1 MEIMR
6 NILQRGVFIFAFS
19 VLITVVAVLVTVR
32 VWGTLEEGA
41 YRSPMQSMTEEFTPR
56 SQRLLEP
63 PQAAPATVASFS
75 GESLFQ
81 ANGCNSCHSVD
92 GKRKIGPSLRGIFG
106 TTAELND
113 GSEIMIDDDYIVESI
128 LDPQAKRVAGFDDA
142 AMPSYEGLVSL
153 EEVLAL
159 TAYIKG
165 LD

>member
-1 MEIMR
+1 M
-6 NILQRGVFIFAFS
+6 
-19 VLITVVAVLVTVR
+19 
-32 VWGTLEEGA
+32 
-41 YRSPMQSMTEEFTPR
+41 
-56 SQRLLEP
+56 
-63 PQAAPATVASFS
+63 
-75 GESLFQ
+75 
-81 ANGCNSCHSVD
+81 
-92 GKRKIGPSLRGIFG
+92 
-106 TTAELND
+106 ND